1 MSESYLLS
9 PLAEGV
15 GYLSSGKRVYM
26 QHVVVLSERVTIS
39 IANSVQD
46 ASGKL
51 LLNRDELI
59 RPGSLFRLMQIP
71 NETAFSHLLNFQEND
86 LDLLTD
92 FEQLIKSDPLLSAI
106 DETVALNE
114 LLSASAASIRLFPV
128 LQQHLKV
135 LSLVLPNT
143 YSRTLYCSLL
153 SLLVAKE
160 MHLNELDINA
170 VFLGALG
177 HDIGM
182 LMVNPQVLNKPEKLN
197 ADDWRQIQQHLPMG
211 VAILKSIPNFPESA
225 VQAVVDHH
233 ERCDGT
239 GYPYSKVESEIS
251 LLGQI
256 LGLTDSLAA
265 IYFNRFKHEGRSLRD
280 AVNIIQLNQQAYL
293 HRSVELISKILVRG
307 ELPIK
312 NVVADDNSSEYI
324 HQLDQKNQFLHHWF
338 TLLSDCLLNL
348 GFTHGDRHLH
358 GLQNVIIHLS
368 TSVRGGRLF
377 EGGTNLRLEN
387 SQDVNANDLA
397 RQLESVGVMQQ
408 ELLFHL
414 QRLSRMIQLYL
425 DSEDKKDPKIERKLR
440 AGFEKVLALHKS

>member
-26 QHVVVLSERVTIS
+26 QHVVVLCERVTIS
-39 IANSVQD
+39 IANNVLD

-51 LLNRDELI
+51 LLNQNELI
-59 RPGSLFRLMQIP
+59 QSGSFFRLMQIP
-71 NETAFSHLLNFQEND
+71 TESAFSHLFNFQSKD
-86 LDLLTD
+86 LDLLKD
-92 FEQLIKSDPLLSAI
+92 FQQLIETDPLLSAI

-114 LLSASAASIRLFPV
+114 LLVSSVSSVTLFPV
-128 LQQHLKV
+128 LQQHLQM
-135 LSLVLPNT
+135 LSLVLPKT
-143 YSRTLYCSLL
+143 YSRTLYCTLL
-153 SLLVAKE
+153 SLLIAKE
-160 MHLNELDINA
+160 MHLNEFDMNA

-182 LMVNPQVLNKPEKLN
+182 LMVNPQVLNKEEKLN

-211 VAILKSIPNFPESA
+211 VAILKSIPDFPETA

-293 HRSVELISKILVRG
+293 HRSVELVSRILTRG

-312 NVVADDNSSEYI
+312 NVVAEDNSADYI
-324 HQLDQKNQFLHHWF
+324 NQLDQKNQYLHHWF
-338 TLLSDCLLNL
+338 QLLSDCLLNL

-368 TSVRGGRLF
+368 TSVRGGGLF

-387 SQDVNANDLA
+387 SQVVNANDLA

-425 DSEDKKDPKIERKLR
+425 DSDDTKDPSIETKLR
-440 AGFEKVLALHKS
+440 SGFEKVLALQKG